1 MKTIKNNNICS
12 NSIKNSFKNKYINK
26 NLHFVGIGGV
36 SVSSLA
42 IYAFTVG
49 CKVTG
54 TDSNKTDLTKYIESF
69 GIKIFYMHNENN
81 VKNADYVIYSNACE
95 NSAEVTYAKNN
106 NIPTLTRAEFLAE
119 ILKDYQ
125 TTICIAGAHGKT
137 TTTALTFEIF
147 KIANLKPSLHLGGNL
162 VETRKS
168 FDYSQKDI
176 IVCEAC
182 EYKDSF
188 LNFNPKIGVILNLA
202 PEHLDYF
209 KTFKNV
215 KMSFTQFAR
224 QSQILITN
232 NSVDINHKNKLTF
245 GLNNANFT
253 AQNIKMLKDGKY
265 SFDCNFNGTKLVHIK
280 LNLIGKHNILNALTA
295 ITIFYAFKYFLPN
308 INNNLQNENFW
319 ENVHMKIL
327 QDDTAKKQ
335 IQKALKN
342 FKGIERRFEYMHKSK
357 FIVHDYAHHPDE
369 IATTINETL
378 KFYKNKL
385 LVVFQPHTYSRTR
398 TLMPD
403 FINVFKI
410 VKEVLI
416 LPTYSAREKYDY
428 KGSSLLLAKN
438 IGNNAIYIK
447 SNKKQEEYIF
457 NKINEG
463 YGILFLGAGD
473 IYNLAK
479 NIAKK
484 C

>member
-1 MKTIKNNNICS
+1 M
-12 NSIKNSFKNKYINK
+12 
-26 NLHFVGIGGV
+26 
-36 SVSSLA
+36 
-42 IYAFTVG
+42 
-49 CKVTG
+49 
-54 TDSNKTDLTKYIESF
+54 
-69 GIKIFYMHNENN
+69 GIKIFYLHNENN

-95 NSAEVTYAKNN
+95 NNVEVIYAKSK

-119 ILKDYQ
+119 ILKEYA
-125 TTICIAGAHGKT
+125 TTICVAGAHGKT

-147 KIANLKPSLHLGGNL
+147 KTANLKPSLHLGGNL
-162 VETRKS
+162 VETGKS

-176 IVCEAC
+176 MVCEAC

-209 KTFKNV
+209 KTFENV
-215 KMSFTQFAR
+215 KRSFMQFAK
-224 QSQILITN
+224 QSQIIITN
-232 NSVDINHKNKLTF
+232 KSVDINHKNKLTF

-265 SFDCNFNGTKLVHIK
+265 AFDCNFNGIKLVHIK

-295 ITIFYAFKYFLPN
+295 ITIFYAFKYFLFSY
-308 INNNLQNENFW
+308 NNNLQNENIW

-327 QDDTAKKQ
+327 QDDMAKKQ

-342 FKGIERRFEYMHKSK
+342 FKGIERRYEYMHKSK

-398 TLMPD
+398 TLMKD
-403 FINVFKI
+403 FVNVFKM

-416 LPTYSAREKYDY
+416 LPTYSAREKYDK
-428 KGSSLLLAKN
+428 KGSALLLAKN
-438 IGNNAIYIK
+438 IGQNAVYIK
-447 SNKKQEEYIF
+447 NKQKQEEYIL
-457 NKINEG
+457 NKINDG
-463 YGILFLGAGD
+463 YGILLLGAGD